1 MNIALDAGTFAYTAA
16 EPWNNALATTA
27 VHNTLMLDEREQMT
41 RAGRFLWLD
50 WAQARVITRDPRPS
64 RAPAEHNGYRRLG
77 LTHRRHVEAS
87 RQEWL
92 VRDQVLGDVSG
103 HRGRLH
109 WLLPDWPWSIQG
121 DILSLRSPRGKVRV
135 QVAGQNLSLVR
146 AGKRLAGRVR
156 ALPTQGW
163 ASPTY
168 GVKQPALALIVD
180 LRDEQLKDIVT
191 HFQFPKAK

>member
-1 MNIALDAGTFAYTAA
+1 MNIAQDAGTFVYNAA
-16 EPWNNALATTA
+16 EPWNNALASTA

-50 WAQARVITRDPRPS
+50 WAQAQVITRDPGPTRTT
-64 RAPAEHNGYRRLG
+64 AEHDGYRKLG
-77 LTHRRHVEAS
+77 LTHRRHVEAG

-92 VRDQVLGDVSG
+92 VRDQVLGNVSG

-121 DILSLRSPRGKVRV
+121 DTLSLRSPRGRVGV
-135 QVAGQNLSLVR
+135 QVAGHSLNLVR
-146 AGKRLAGRVR
+146 AGKRLAGRVQPLR
-156 ALPTQGW
+156 TQGW
-163 ASPTY
+163 VSPTY

-180 LRDEQLKDIVT
+180 VRDEQLKDIVT
-191 HFQFPKAK
+191 LFQFPEAK